1 MVITPNSASQRFF
14 ECSFKVEHEMMQGS
28 VTQHKIGIA
37 SSPQNPAL
45 ILFYTRGTSGLR
57 KRVMPVRGLL
67 EQGAEPAAR
76 RLITA
81 HAQYLEAVDL
91 EQVVALCTRL
101 HAKLSVSRCSPA
113 APEKSENAAP
123 KPRNAAPKPRKE
135 QKSCTPKELDRSFL
149 HDIAMDMGLSPDLE
163 ERPTTDGSWDAEDAA
178 LAGFARGRLQEAAE
192 AAEAG
197 GAAPSAAARA
207 LAANHDALAAFAGGG
222 ISSRNAAQLLQ
233 IGDEPSPC
241 ESSPDGSQASEERRR
256 RPTSVTAATSRAA
269 EAGCGAGGAGGAP
282 SIAASGDTP
291 GKVGKAKGGTPKKA
305 KKGRGGRADPAAELA
320 RYGRSLLDTDEERAP
335 SLESLLGMSSEDEAT
350 PRQRGGGGGGG
361 GLSSLAGMPQLG
373 SARAAPGMSSLS
385 GMPAL
390 F

>member
-1 MVITPNSASQRFF
+1 MEA
-14 ECSFKVEHEMMQGS
+14 S

-67 EQGAEPAAR
+67 EQGVEPAAR

-91 EQVVALCTRL
+91 EQVIALCTRL

-123 KPRNAAPKPRKE
+123 

-163 ERPTTDGSWDAEDAA
+163 QRPATDGSWDAEDAEDAA
-178 LAGFARGRLQEAAE
+178 LPGFARGRLQEAAD
-192 AAEAG
+192 AADTADAG
-197 GAAPSAAARA
+197 HAAPSAAARA
-207 LAANHDALAAFAGGG
+207 LAANRDALAAFAGGG
-222 ISSRNAAQLLQ
+222 LSSRGPAQLLQ

-241 ESSPDGSQASEERRR
+241 ESSPDGSHASEASEERRR

-269 EAGCGAGGAGGAP
+269 EADRGAGGAGGAGGAP
-282 SIAASGDTP
+282 SIAATGDTP
-291 GKVGKAKGGTPKKA
+291 AKGGKAKGGKA
-305 KKGRGGRADPAAELA
+305 KGGKGGRKC
-320 RYGRSLLDTDEERAP
+320 GRK
-335 SLESLLGMSSEDEAT
+335 
-350 PRQRGGGGGGG
+350 
-361 GLSSLAGMPQLG
+361 
-373 SARAAPGMSSLS
+373 
-385 GMPAL
+385 
-390 F
+390 

>member
-1 MVITPNSASQRFF
+1 
-14 ECSFKVEHEMMQGS
+14 MMEAS

-81 HAQYLEAVDL
+81 HAQYLEEVDL
-91 EQVVALCTRL
+91 EQVIALCTRL
-101 HAKLSVSRCSPA
+101 HAKLSVSRCSPV
-113 APEKSENAAP
+113 APERSENTAP
-123 KPRNAAPKPRKE
+123 
-135 QKSCTPKELDRSFL
+135 QKNSTPKELDRSFL
-149 HDIAMDMGLSPDLE
+149 HNIAMDMGLSPDLE
-163 ERPTTDGSWDAEDAA
+163 QRPAADDSWDAEDAEDAA
-178 LAGFARGRLQEAAE
+178 LAGFARSRLQEAAGV
-192 AAEAG
+192 AEVG
-197 GAAPSAAARA
+197 RAAPSAAARA
-207 LAANHDALAAFAGGG
+207 LAANDDALAAFAGGG
-222 ISSRNAAQLLQ
+222 LSSRGAAQLLQ
-233 IGDEPSPC
+233 IGDDPSPC
-241 ESSPDGSQASEERRR
+241 ESSPDGSQASEASEERRR

-269 EAGCGAGGAGGAP
+269 AAFCSAGGAGRGAGGAGGAGGAP
-282 SIAASGDTP
+282 SIAATGGTP
-291 GKVGKAKGGTPKKA
+291 GKGGKAKGGTPKKA

-320 RYGRSLLDTDEERAP
+320 RYGRSLLDTDEERGP
-335 SLESLLGMSSEDEAT
+335 SLESLLDMSSEDEAT

-361 GLSSLAGMPQLG
+361 GGLSGGMSSLAGMPQLG

>member
-1 MVITPNSASQRFF
+1 MEA
-14 ECSFKVEHEMMQGS
+14 S
-28 VTQHKIGIA
+28 VTQQKIGIA

-45 ILFYTRGTSGLR
+45 ILFYTRGASGLR

-81 HAQYLEAVDL
+81 HTQYLEAVDL
-91 EQVVALCTRL
+91 EQVIALCTRL

-123 KPRNAAPKPRKE
+123 

-163 ERPTTDGSWDAEDAA
+163 QRPATDGSWDAEDAEDAA
-178 LAGFARGRLQEAAE
+178 LPGLARGGLQEAADTAD
-192 AAEAG
+192 AADAG
-197 GAAPSAAARA
+197 HAAPSAAARA
-207 LAANHDALAAFAGGG
+207 LAANRDALAAFAGGG
-222 ISSRNAAQLLQ
+222 LSSRGPAQRLQ
-233 IGDEPSPC
+233 IGDEPSLC
-241 ESSPDGSQASEERRR
+241 ESRPDGSHASEASEERRR
-256 RPTSVTAATSRAA
+256 RPTSVTTATSKAA
-269 EAGCGAGGAGGAP
+269 ELGRGAGGAGGAP
-282 SIAASGDTP
+282 SIVETSDTP
-291 GKVGKAKGGTPKKA
+291 AKGGTPKKAKKA

-320 RYGRSLLDTDEERAP
+320 RYGRSLLDTDEERGP

-350 PRQRGGGGGGG
+350 PRQRRGGGGGGG
-361 GLSSLAGMPQLG
+361 GGGDGGGDGGGMSSLAGVPQLVSGRAAAGMSSLAGMP
-373 SARAAPGMSSLS
+373 
-385 GMPAL
+385 AL